1 MQIERENDAKLC
13 IGKGPN
19 LVNLCPGKFTTLSF
33 SLHIYEM
40 NVIIHVLQFFSLELN
55 EKAIGRYTLAE
66 CLILLISI
74 IIII

>member
-1 MQIERENDAKLC
+1 MMQNCASAKESKLSA
-13 IGKGPN
+13 
-19 LVNLCPGKFTTLSF
+19 NLCPGKFTTLSF

-40 NVIIHVLQFFSLELN
+40 NAIIHVLQFFSLELN
-55 EKAIGRYTLAE
+55 EKAIRRYTLAE